1 MRQRREHELGV
12 RKWCVVV
19 REEVHVHTAETRL
32 FATALVRGRE
42 RKLQPRVPSDESAEL
57 ATRVTARA
65 QYSNR
70 DSMHD
75 ECILLQHPDVN
86 RDAVASLSQGLG

>member
-1 MRQRREHELGV
+1 MVMAKQM
-12 RKWCVVV
+12 
-19 REEVHVHTAETRL
+19 
-32 FATALVRGRE
+32 
-42 RKLQPRVPSDESAEL
+42 QPRVPSDESAEL